1 MLRSFEVIF
10 LLFLF
15 GCNTHTAEQNVM
27 PKDANV
33 DAAEDKPIIKI
44 EKLTDKEI
52 KFLNRLA
59 AENPFVIIPDSV
71 ERYYGRKRDTVAVFN
86 RLILPEDSLLKK
98 GYVYY
103 DLEFYGNIDDVNI
116 TYKFSMGQAAQ
127 GFGSVSGDDT
137 EDYLHTYKS
146 CGVTSCFTSVYRNGQ
161 KIFDKETKN

>member
-1 MLRSFEVIF
+1 MLRFFGVFF

-15 GCNTHTAEQNVM
+15 GCNIKTEEQNAVSRNS
-27 PKDANV
+27 NV
-33 DAAEDKPIIKI
+33 DAEEDKPIIKI
-44 EKLTDKEI
+44 ERLTNKEI
-52 KFLNRLA
+52 KFLNRLV
-59 AENPFVIIPDSV
+59 AENPFVIIQDSM

-103 DLEFYGNIDDVNI
+103 DLEFYGDIDDVNI
-116 TYKFSMGQAAQ
+116 TYKFSMGQTAQ
-127 GFGSVSGDDT
+127 GFGSVSGDDI

>member
-1 MLRSFEVIF
+1 MLRFFGII
-10 LLFLF
+10 LLFFVF
-15 GCNTHTAEQNVM
+15 GCNTNTAERNAVSGDSNF
-27 PKDANV
+27 DAT
-33 DAAEDKPIIKI
+33 DPIIKI
-44 EKLTDKEI
+44 ERLTDKEI
-52 KFLNRLA
+52 NFLNRLA
-59 AENPFVIIPDSV
+59 VENPFMIIPDSV
-71 ERYYGRKRDTVAVFN
+71 ERYFVHKTDAAAYN
-86 RLILPEDSLLKK
+86 RLILPNDSLLKK

-103 DLEFYGNIDDVNI
+103 DLKFCGDIDDVNI